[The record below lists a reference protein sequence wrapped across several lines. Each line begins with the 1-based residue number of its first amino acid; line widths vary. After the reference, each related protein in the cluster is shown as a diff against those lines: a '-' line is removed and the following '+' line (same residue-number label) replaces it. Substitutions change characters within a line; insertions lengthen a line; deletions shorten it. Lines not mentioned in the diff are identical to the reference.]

1 MAVRNMEGI
10 EKYRKS
16 HKAEARE
23 KVEHA
28 IAELRFQGKAINFN
42 SIQKQSGVSKNFLY
56 NDDEIR
62 QRLEELRAKDI
73 NHEKN
78 QRAKYD
84 KTSKSKDVVIEAKEK
99 RIAKLEAENKKLKSE
114 MARLRGLLYDMK

>member
-1 MAVRNMEGI
+1 MVGRNMEGI
-10 EKYRKS
+10 EKYRESQKT
-16 HKAEARE
+16 EARE
-23 KVEHA
+23 KVERA
-28 IAELRFQGKAINFN
+28 IMELRFQGKAINFN

-56 NDDEIR
+56 NDEGIR
-62 QRLEELRAKDI
+62 QRLESLRDKDI

-84 KTSKSKDVVIEAKEK
+84 KTSKSKDVVIEAKDK

-114 MARLRGLLYDMK
+114 MERLRGLLYDMK